1 MKGLRIV
8 SFKVVKNRDLYQ
20 VLGISLSPQVLNTK
34 PLKCG
39 LHQNFINKN
48 KFVKRNVVVE
58 LLKLLQ
64 LAWAIMLSNPI
75 KKDSMNISVP

>member
-1 MKGLRIV
+1 ML
-8 SFKVVKNRDLYQ
+8 VVFSPIFVAGTKI
-20 VLGISLSPQVLNTK
+20 ISRHDFVAPLSTK
-34 PLKCG
+34 LLKCG

-64 LAWAIMLSNPI
+64 LAWVIMLINPI
-75 KKDSMNISVP
+75 KKDSMNISVHLQI